1 MIKDQNLVRVLAACE
16 TMGGATTIC
25 SDKTGTLTK
34 AQMTVVKVY
43 LAGKEYE
50 MNATE
55 GAKSADSKPILAAVD
70 LSKMKKKDG
79 EKEGAFELL
88 TQAAVINT
96 MSKTNLKQ
104 KDNKEKDPEYLGKHV

>member
-1 MIKDQNLVRVLAACE
+1 
-16 TMGGATTIC
+16 
-25 SDKTGTLTK
+25 
-34 AQMTVVKVY
+34 VY

-55 GAKSADSKPILAAVD
+55 GAKSADGKTILAAVD

-79 EKEGAFELL
+79 DGKEGAFELL